1 MIAVAASALCC
12 GPASADGPLRSFKQG
27 LWSGGAYT
35 DERTGVFTHCSAGVA
50 FNTGINLFV
59 LTTRAFRWWLGFYQ
73 TQWSLTPNAKIAVQ
87 LRFDGIA
94 RFKRFAVIPNGRL
107 MLVALPESGRALNA
121 LRRAAELDLMAE
133 GYSFSFKLHNT
144 AAVLDQLTNCTH
156 GSIALEAGGMP
167 VGAADAASFEA
178 AATPA
183 FLSATGAGAL
193 RSSAPSS
200 PVAAPERHPLPP
212 RPTAPSAAT
221 VAGAPVETAW
231 GSIIAIGALMGI
243 VGQGV
248 RVTLGLRKVRD
259 TQRGDKLIEMIE
271 PAKLAAGLLIGTFV
285 SVTGAI
291 AAALGSAVSQMA
303 LLVAAGYSGADI
315 AERLFARYIAGYTHA
330 LFPVGIFLRH
340 GLHHDDCEP

>member
-1 MIAVAASALCC
+1 
-12 GPASADGPLRSFKQG
+12 
-27 LWSGGAYT
+27 
-35 DERTGVFTHCSAGVA
+35 
-50 FNTGINLFV
+50 
-59 LTTRAFRWWLGFYQ
+59 
-73 TQWSLTPNAKIAVQ
+73 
-87 LRFDGIA
+87 
-94 RFKRFAVIPNGRL
+94 
-107 MLVALPESGRALNA
+107 
-121 LRRAAELDLMAE
+121 
-133 GYSFSFKLHNT
+133 
-144 AAVLDQLTNCTH
+144 
-156 GSIALEAGGMP
+156 
-167 VGAADAASFEA
+167 
-178 AATPA
+178 
-183 FLSATGAGAL
+183 
-193 RSSAPSS
+193 
-200 PVAAPERHPLPP
+200 
-212 RPTAPSAAT
+212 
-221 VAGAPVETAW
+221 VAGAPVEIAW